1 MGLTL
6 APPEVWACND
16 GPQPI
21 HESTNART
29 ITIPLKVGWVFM
41 MKAMTKPHFVKR
53 NQCRAP
59 QALPHRSPHSSS
71 KTTATQAPLR
81 LPCFHLLT
89 TPRAFLRVP
98 RTAAIFT
105 RLRPFAS
112 SCTAFSTHR
121 PPWLPVSHPKNGH
134 RQPAT
139 SGRGGGGGGGSTPE
153 LKRVSTLG
161 DEPQAHASSCVGGH
175 GKWKSGACIRQDAA
189 CSTRDACAPSRL
201 SPANRSRP
209 FEAAVNA

>member
-1 MGLTL
+1 
-6 APPEVWACND
+6 
-16 GPQPI
+16 
-21 HESTNART
+21 
-29 ITIPLKVGWVFM
+29 
-41 MKAMTKPHFVKR
+41 MKAMTKRLFVKR

-112 SCTAFSTHR
+112 SCTAFSTH
-121 PPWLPVSHPKNGH
+121 LPHGCQFPTLSTAIGN

-139 SGRGGGGGGGSTPE
+139 GNQRAWGGGGSTPE
-153 LKRVSTLG
+153 LKCVSTLG
-161 DEPQAHASSCVGGH
+161 DEPQAHASSCVGGL
-175 GKWKSGACIRQDAA
+175 GKWKSGACIRKDAA